1 VRAGG
6 ITPFANTPSRVVAV
20 QGILAFWKASLFA
33 GSRRNEGLGRSVV
46 LQWVSSRYGRRADD
60 SGCPEGAEEGNVV
73 AHAHRAYAPD
83 AGTRDRA
90 CARQTRPSLGPST
103 RARQSSLHT
112 GRQKRLRGGATA
124 PASRLGKPTQV
135 GRTSTGVGRADEAR
149 LAACHRFRK
158 GEAWHVREKEGGRG
172 LLPCEDRESRL
183 VLLARRVQ
191 LQKSTGDIWPRISSA
206 NALQKGRSGSSERGP
221 SSEWRSA
228 GETVGRRIERRD
240 SRESASPLKT
250 GEVRRKTQGG
260 ARASSSGCDIVKN
273 GGVLVGPGL

>member
-20 QGILAFWKASLFA
+20 QGILAFWKAVLFA
-33 GSRRNEGLGRSVV
+33 GGRRNEGLGRSVV

-60 SGCPEGAEEGNVV
+60 SGCPKVAEEGNVV

-103 RARQSSLHT
+103 RARRSSLHT

-158 GEAWHVREKEGGRG
+158 GEAWHVRRKGGR
-172 LLPCEDRESRL
+172 SR
-183 VLLARRVQ
+183 
-191 LQKSTGDIWPRISSA
+191 
-206 NALQKGRSGSSERGP
+206 P
-221 SSEWRSA
+221 SSLRGS
-228 GETVGRRIERRD
+228 GVPVGFARTSCSVAEVYRRHL
-240 SRESASPLKT
+240 ASNKLGKRAPKRA
-250 GEVRRKTQGG
+250 VR
-260 ARASSSGCDIVKN
+260 VE
-273 GGVLVGPGL
+273 